1 MEEINEEQ
9 KRHRELMWG
18 QRPKAKKYDPAD
30 PHFNPLHP
38 PEDYPKEL
46 LEAEWGK
53 TFDDEPNAGK

>member
-1 MEEINEEQ
+1 
-9 KRHRELMWG
+9 MWG

-46 LEAEWGK
+46 LEAEWGE